1 MKAAEDNL
9 RGLLQ
14 GGKQYSIPMFQRP
27 YSWNVDNWEVL
38 WDDILNLYE
47 NADEENED
55 YTHFLG
61 PIVTVAEVG
70 TPDGVSPYVVIDGQ
84 QRLATLS
91 ILLASLRDHMK
102 EEESLKK
109 YVDELHN
116 LYIINQYKEGPKLF
130 KVIPTKADRDTYQQ
144 IIAGKIKDED
154 LKKNLLYEGYVFF
167 REQLKKELDINGAK
181 KIDTV
186 KLQRV
191 ILERLDVVHI
201 TLDKSDNPYIIF
213 ESLNYKGTPLTQA
226 DLVRNYFF
234 MNLPSEKHDEIYEDV
249 WYPIQKHYEKISGN
263 AYLKELTD
271 SFWYY
276 LRKDESKKVGDG
288 KSRYGSWNQKQIYQG
303 IKNRFDRPGTDM
315 EASLRDLLRFSEYY
329 SRFRYPNEEP
339 ELNLRDW
346 FHRFKR
352 LDFTTS
358 YPLLLNLYDN
368 YMQDQI
374 SAEEFER
381 TMGVVESYFVRRLF
395 VGRPTNALNKVFNNI
410 YHQIGADA
418 FCEKSLTET
427 LRSYSGNRTWPI
439 DEDFREGIIK
449 MPVYYPTRSD
459 RVKLIL
465 ESLEAILTKERVDPG
480 NLTIEHIM
488 PRTLTNDWKVII
500 GPDAEEQHSIW
511 CDVLGNLTLT
521 AYNSELS
528 NKSFA
533 DKKQKLLSVSSLSL
547 NKYFKD
553 IDVWDTDAIKQRGYL
568 LADLAIKIWP
578 R

>member
-27 YSWNVDNWEVL
+27 YSWSADNWKVL

-47 NADEENED
+47 NADDENED

-102 EEESLKK
+102 EDEKLSKH
-109 YVDELHN
+109 VDELHN
-116 LYIINQYKEGPKLF
+116 LYIINQYKEGQKLY
-130 KVIPTKADRDTYQQ
+130 KVIPTKADRETYQQ
-144 IIAGKIKDED
+144 IIQGKIKNEEN
-154 LKKNLLYEGYVFF
+154 KKTLMYEGYNFF
-167 REQLKKELDINGAK
+167 RDQLKQEIETNGST
-181 KIDTV
+181 KIDPV
-186 KLQRV
+186 RLQRV

-201 TLDKSDNPYIIF
+201 TLDQSDNPYIIF

-249 WYPIQKHYEKISGN
+249 WYPIQKHYEKIFGN
-263 AYLKELTD
+263 TYLKELTD

-276 LRKDESKKVGDG
+276 LRKDESKKIGDG
-288 KSRYGSWNQKQIYQG
+288 KSRYGAWNQKQIYQG
-303 IKNRFDRPGTDM
+303 IKNRFDRSGTDK

-329 SRFRYPNEEP
+329 SRFRYPEEEP

-368 YMQDQI
+368 YMGEQI

-395 VGRPTNALNKVFNNI
+395 VGRPTNVLNKLFNSI
-410 YHQIGADA
+410 YNQIGEED
-418 FCEKSLTET
+418 FSEKSLTET

-439 DEDFREGIIK
+439 DEDFREGIVKHPI
-449 MPVYYPTRSD
+449 YYPTRAD

-465 ESLEAILTKERVDPG
+465 ESIEAILTKERVNPK
-480 NLTIEHIM
+480 NLTIEHVM
-488 PRTLTNDWKVII
+488 PRTLTNDWIATL
-500 GPDAEEQHSIW
+500 GPDAEEQHLIW

-528 NKSFA
+528 NKPFIE
-533 DKKQKLLSVSSLSL
+533 KKRKLLEVSSLSV
-547 NKYFKD
+547 NKYFQEIDGWD
-553 IDVWDTDAIKQRGYL
+553 IEAIKQRGNL